1 MSNKRKRGAQFGK
14 RGSNDGSELH
24 VWGGIVSARV
34 ADLADALDATS
45 EEQLLDA
52 LEESGVEPLI
62 DTAKQKRQERDR
74 PTDPALRSI
83 ALTTE
88 ALETL
93 RDTLRN
99 EAGAPQETIG

>member
-34 ADLADALDATS
+34 ADLADALDATP
-45 EEQLLDA
+45 EELLEA
-52 LEESGVEPLI
+52 LEESGVEPLT

>member
-1 MSNKRKRGAQFGK
+1 VPNKRGAEFGK

-45 EEQLLDA
+45 EELLEA
-52 LEESGVEPLI
+52 LEESEAEPLV
-62 DTAKQKRQERDR
+62 DTAAQKRQERDR

>member
-1 MSNKRKRGAQFGK
+1 VPNKRGAEFGK
-14 RGSNDGSELH
+14 HDSDTAELH

-34 ADLADALDATS
+34 ADLADALDATP
-45 EEQLLDA
+45 EQLLDA
-52 LEESGVEPLI
+52 LEESGVEPLT